1 MMIDD
6 HRSRLLF
13 APLLLLGLDLSLRRM
28 LLLETSA
35 STVPPQALPSSGAL
49 ALSAFVS
56 GGLKKTGGTV
66 ESEKFQELW
75 GHSSD

>member
-1 MMIDD
+1 MIDS

-56 GGLKKTGGTV
+56 GGLKKNRRDG
-66 ESEKFQELW
+66 
-75 GHSSD
+75 

>member
-13 APLLLLGLDLSLRRM
+13 APLLLLGQDSSLRRM
-28 LLLETSA
+28 LLLGTSA

-56 GGLKKTGGTV
+56 GGLKKAGGTV
-66 ESEKFQELW
+66 DSEEFQELW
-75 GHSSD
+75 SYSSD

>member
-49 ALSAFVS
+49 ALSAFV
-56 GGLKKTGGTV
+56 
-66 ESEKFQELW
+66 
-75 GHSSD
+75 